1 MKKVAHPNCVLLHE
15 VYDESNKTY
24 LVLDLITGGTVMD
37 RIIAIDHFSEKDAA
51 AVTADVLTAVQY
63 LHSIGITHRDLKPE
77 NLLYASSDPKSPD
90 YNTIKVAD
98 FGLSKF
104 VSENAQMKTTCGTP
118 GYVAPEVLDPYLP
131 FTNGYGPEVDLW
143 SLGVVLYIMLCGFPP
158 FYDDST
164 AVLFKQIRKGEYAF
178 PSPYWDGVSDE
189 AKDLVA
195 KVLVVD
201 AGKRYTAQ
209 QCLDHPWI
217 TNAGEASAKKLHSGH
232 RAFLLIRKLPIFDN
246 IDPACLQQV
255 TAMLKVVKVETG
267 KPVIQAGEVGDC
279 MYFINSG
286 TVQVFVN
293 GNEVDR
299 LTTGDFF
306 GEVALTVS
314 KQRTADVKSLGNSK
328 GQPVELFQLMRSD
341 FEAVM
346 ERFPI
351 LKTRLAQIGQARVRR
366 AAAGDEERSS
376 SPDSRS
382 PHASTSPART
392 SESPSRSSK
401 SPDRSSGARSSA
413 AGGAAGGKETGEKK
427 KGKSK
432 ACNQQ

>member
-1 MKKVAHPNCVLLHE
+1 
-15 VYDESNKTY
+15 
-24 LVLDLITGGTVMD
+24 
-37 RIIAIDHFSEKDAA
+37 
-51 AVTADVLTAVQY
+51 
-63 LHSIGITHRDLKPE
+63 
-77 NLLYASSDPKSPD
+77 
-90 YNTIKVAD
+90 
-98 FGLSKF
+98 
-104 VSENAQMKTTCGTP
+104 MKTTCGTP

-131 FTNGYGPEVDLW
+131 FTNGYGSEVDLW

-189 AKDLVA
+189 AKDLVS

-201 AGKRYTAQ
+201 PAKRYSAQ

-255 TAMLKVVKVETG
+255 TAMLKVVKVEEG
-267 KPVIQAGEVGDC
+267 KHVIQAGEVGDC

-314 KQRTADVKSLGNSK
+314 KQRTADVKSLGSTSSSK
-328 GQPVELFQLMRSD
+328 SSKSVELFQLMRSD
-341 FEAVM
+341 FEDVM

-351 LKTRLAQIGQARVRR
+351 LKTRLAQIGQARVKR
-366 AAAGDEERSS
+366 AAATSDEDGRMQTSPSPEPRSTSS
-376 SPDSRS
+376 SPVRSSR
-382 PHASTSPART
+382 PADRTSPTR
-392 SESPSRSSK
+392 K
-401 SPDRSSGARSSA
+401 A
-413 AGGAAGGKETGEKK
+413 AWTIGR
-427 KGKSK
+427 
-432 ACNQQ
+432 

>member
-1 MKKVAHPNCVLLHE
+1 MPCLL
-15 VYDESNKTY
+15 VNFFFLSSS
-24 LVLDLITGGTVMD
+24 LPV
-37 RIIAIDHFSEKDAA
+37 
-51 AVTADVLTAVQY
+51 
-63 LHSIGITHRDLKPE
+63 E
-77 NLLYASSDPKSPD
+77 NLTRSSRS
-90 YNTIKVAD
+90 
-98 FGLSKF
+98 GLKCCRVPLAVGS
-104 VSENAQMKTTCGTP
+104 VSFSRVQP

-189 AKDLVA
+189 AKDLVT

-201 AGKRYTAQ
+201 PGKRYTAG

-217 TNAGEASAKKLHSGH
+217 TNAGEASSKKLHSGH

-255 TAMLKVVKVETG
+255 TAMLKVVKVGTG

-314 KQRTADVKSLGNSK
+314 KQRTADVKSLGNSR
-328 GQPVELFQLMRSD
+328 GADVELFQLMRSD

-351 LKTRLAQIGQARVRR
+351 LKTRLAQIGQVLTL
-366 AAAGDEERSS
+366 AATWILSL
-376 SPDSRS
+376 
-382 PHASTSPART
+382 
-392 SESPSRSSK
+392 
-401 SPDRSSGARSSA
+401 DRLGL
-413 AGGAAGGKETGEKK
+413 
-427 KGKSK
+427 
-432 ACNQQ
+432 

>member
-1 MKKVAHPNCVLLHE
+1 VLVSVCLSVCLSRFPVAL
-15 VYDESNKTY
+15 Y
-24 LVLDLITGGTVMD
+24 
-37 RIIAIDHFSEKDAA
+37 A
-51 AVTADVLTAVQY
+51 Q
-63 LHSIGITHRDLKPE
+63 PE

-104 VSENAQMKTTCGTP
+104 VSENAQMKTTCGTVRGSCAWQTPTMTIDMSMTVRLVAFSCARWLAPLPIENLTLRLHERLHVMWHGWACVCVCGVQP

-351 LKTRLAQIGQARVRR
+351 LKTRLAQIGQVLLHAAIVWHGCPRVHWTAVPMKRR
-366 AAAGDEERSS
+366 PGVI
-376 SPDSRS
+376 
-382 PHASTSPART
+382 
-392 SESPSRSSK
+392 
-401 SPDRSSGARSSA
+401 
-413 AGGAAGGKETGEKK
+413 
-427 KGKSK
+427 
-432 ACNQQ
+432 

>member
-1 MKKVAHPNCVLLHE
+1 MMRLGAKCVGYGVHLE
-15 VYDESNKTY
+15 
-24 LVLDLITGGTVMD
+24 
-37 RIIAIDHFSEKDAA
+37 
-51 AVTADVLTAVQY
+51 Q
-63 LHSIGITHRDLKPE
+63 
-77 NLLYASSDPKSPD
+77 
-90 YNTIKVAD
+90 
-98 FGLSKF
+98 
-104 VSENAQMKTTCGTP
+104 P

-201 AGKRYTAQ
+201 PGKRYSAQ

-255 TAMLKVVKVETG
+255 TAMLKVVKVEQG
-267 KPVIQAGEVGDC
+267 KHVIQAGEVGDC

-314 KQRTADVKSLGNSK
+314 KQRTADVKSLGNTK
-328 GQPVELFQLMRSD
+328 GKNSESVELFQLMRSD

-351 LKTRLAQIGQARVRR
+351 LKTRLAQIGQVPPP
-366 AAAGDEERSS
+366 AACWSAVVPAFRSHLMQS
-376 SPDSRS
+376 CLSCAKTDLKLICLSRS
-382 PHASTSPART
+382 LHKLCNLRLV
-392 SESPSRSSK
+392 
-401 SPDRSSGARSSA
+401 A
-413 AGGAAGGKETGEKK
+413 AICRKDT
-427 KGKSK
+427 
-432 ACNQQ
+432 CV